1 MVQASS
7 MAQFHYI
14 STSIDRTVYGNMA
27 QLLTQRK
34 GFSPLWSVNGKSIRF
49 LPCVWSHV
57 SYQIYTFTTNTYY
70 IFHMDMVSPLCGF
83 SFCLIEEPFCLL
95 FLFYISQYLT
105 FLLCGPSYVL
115 LYNTNTYYIAY
126 MALIFHSHSC
136 VGYHMSCKMSL
147 STETLTTLIT
157 WMNLLSFVGRHI
169 SYKIIFQTEKFPTLI
184 TWIFPLPCVAC
195 HMCYH
200 MTFHTTTIITLITCV
215 ILLSCVGIHMSYQM
229 NIQTDTFATL
239 VTLSHWLYG

>member
-1 MVQASS
+1 M
-7 MAQFHYI
+7 
-14 STSIDRTVYGNMA
+14 
-27 QLLTQRK
+27 
-34 GFSPLWSVNGKSIRF
+34 
-49 LPCVWSHV
+49 WSHV
-57 SYQIYTFTTNTYY
+57 SYQIYTLHYKHLLHRSHGY
-70 IFHMDMVSPLCGF
+70 GF
-83 SFCLIEEPFCLL
+83 SPMWIFILSHLRALL
-95 FLFYISQYLT
+95 LTIFILISQYLT

-136 VGYHMSCKMSL
+136 VGYHVSSKMSL

-169 SYKIIFQTEKFPTLI
+169 SYKIIFQTENFPTLI
-184 TWIFPLPCVAC
+184 TWMIPLPCVAC

-200 MTFHTTTIITLITCV
+200 MTFHTKTIITLITWV
-215 ILLSCVGIHMSYQM
+215 ILHSCVGIHMSYQM
-229 NIQTDTFATL
+229 NIQTDTLATL